1 MYIADGNT
9 AARSLTMAKAWNI
22 AVFRDGF
29 CVHSVTIKPGSALW
43 THAVAQCDHEPTNE
57 NVVESA
63 TTLVMEA
70 FAADESVSKEVMQ

>member
-9 AARSLTMAKAWNI
+9 AARSLTMAKAWYI
-22 AVFRDGF
+22 AVFREGA
-29 CVHSVTIKPGSALW
+29 CVHSVTIKPGTALW
-43 THAVAQCDHEPTNE
+43 THAATQCDHETTDE